1 MAAAQDKKINE
12 LEPLE
17 KKKVMDRLNAIP
29 AEFEVMNYL
38 RAKGKILFAPTPS
51 YTEWMNYW
59 NGVDIC
65 FMDAEEP
72 EPGYTNLAGIDVKNP
87 DLDQKTKKD
96 YTNFFIETATKDK
109 RGEWSTEY
117 AWATHIK
124 NGANR
129 YLAFVRGGKEYGG
142 KKATDTEAYSPDK
155 TEDENKRSILFY
167 FFQRQE
173 LLNHTFE
180 IISGEHV
187 KEYLRANGDGREI
200 NSYVRAQLISFEEW
214 LMKYPILR
222 VENVGGAW
230 QERQLHGNI
239 ELRVETEKRIT
250 VNDTDEVK
258 KIIEHAKERQAGGVD
273 FNYLQRLFGL
283 LPE

>member
-72 EPGYTNLAGIDVKNP
+72 EPGYTNLAGIDVKNV
-87 DLDQKTKKD
+87 DN
-96 YTNFFIETATKDK
+96 YENFFIETATKDR

-200 NSYVRAQLISFEEW
+200 NSFVKAQVVSFTEW
-214 LMKYPILR
+214 MKKYPILR
-222 VENVGGAW
+222 VEYAGGTW
-230 QERQLHGNI
+230 KEEQLSSGYS
-239 ELRVETEKRIT
+239 LTVQTEKRKTEHDIR
-250 VNDTDEVK
+250 EH
-258 KIIEHAKERQAGGVD
+258 IEHAKERQAGGVD

>member
-1 MAAAQDKKINE
+1 M
-12 LEPLE
+12 E
-17 KKKVMDRLNAIP
+17 KKKAIDRLNAIP
-29 AEFEVMNYL
+29 AEFEVMKYL
-38 RAKGKILFAPTPS
+38 RARGKILFAPTPS

-65 FMDAEEP
+65 FMDVEEP
-72 EPGYTNLAGIDVKNP
+72 EPGYTNLAGIDVKNVGN
-87 DLDQKTKKD
+87 
-96 YTNFFIETATKDK
+96 YENFFIETATKDR
-109 RGEWSTEY
+109 RGEWNTEY

-124 NGANR
+124 NGENR

-155 TEDENKRSILFY
+155 TESENKRSILFY
-167 FFQRQE
+167 FFQRQG

-187 KEYLRANGDGREI
+187 KEYLRDNGDGREI
-200 NSYVRAQLISFEEW
+200 NSYVKAQVISFKEW

-230 QERQLHGNI
+230 QERQLHRNI
-239 ELRVETEKRIT
+239 ELKVETEKRIT
-250 VNDTDEVK
+250 ENDTNDVK
-258 KIIEHAKERQAGGVD
+258 KIIEHAKAQQADGVD

-283 LPE
+283 LP